1 MSGYPAQLAAAKAH
15 YPFAR
20 WQESGLDQYTP
31 EACAAF
37 VAVFDELIAQLA
49 ALGPDAPEDEKLAC
63 FQQAI
68 EATNVLNEEDLSLIE
83 SGERDELCELTNRI
97 ALAAG
102 LRPENYGGG
111 EGPAS
116 QWRDW

>member
-1 MSGYPAQLAAAKAH
+1 MDPYATRLAAVKTH

-37 VAVFDELIAQLA
+37 VDVFDELIAQLE
-49 ALGPDAPEDEKLAC
+49 ALGPDAPEEDKLAC
-63 FQQAI
+63 FQKAI
-68 EATNVLNEEDLSLIE
+68 DSTNALNEEDLTLIE
-83 SGERDELCELTNRI
+83 TGEAGDLCDLTNRI
-97 ALAAG
+97 ATAAG
-102 LRPENYGGG
+102 LDPANYGGG

-116 QWRDW
+116 EWRDW